1 MSDAVTMTTRDGVA
15 VITLQ
20 SPPVNGLGFAV
31 RTGLRTALESALSDE
46 AVDALVI
53 TGTGT
58 MFCGGADI
66 REFGQPPP
74 PDTPPLPTVIDAIE
88 ASSKPT
94 VAAIHGFALGGGLE
108 LALGCHVRVAAAGT
122 KVALPEVTLGI
133 VPGAGGTQRLP
144 RLVGISAALD
154 LIVSGTMVP
163 AAQAQTLGI
172 LDAVVDGDVV
182 EAAVREARRLVDEQ
196 VPIRRTSAL
205 NDRLAEAGDTSAI
218 FTDFRKKMAGR
229 ARGFEAPYACVECI
243 EAAATLPF
251 AEGAAK
257 EREIFVRLLASDQSK
272 AQRHAFFAERQVSKI
287 ADVPKDTP
295 LLPVNTAAVIGCGTM
310 GGGIAMNFANAGIPV
325 KVFEVSQDALDKG
338 LATITKNYAATVAHG
353 RLSQEEMDT
362 RLGLISTTVSY
373 DDLAEADVV
382 VEAVFEDM
390 DLKKEVFVKL
400 DAACKPEAIL
410 ATNTSTLDVD
420 EIASATSRP
429 DKVIGTHFFSP
440 ANVMK
445 LMENVRGAK
454 TSAQTIATIM
464 SLSKTIG
471 KVGVLVGIC
480 DGFVGNRML
489 YAYRRQ
495 ADFLLEEGA
504 LPHQID
510 NVIYDFGMPMGPY
523 AMGDLAGLDV
533 GWRIRQRQ
541 AATRPPH
548 LRYSTVADRV
558 CELGR
563 FGQKT
568 NAGWFRYEPGSRTPI
583 PDPIVNDLVLQVS
596 AENGFTRRD
605 VTDQEIVERCM
616 YPLVNEGARILEEGL
631 AQRASD
637 IDVVWIY
644 GYGFPRYR
652 GGPMFWADLIGLETI
667 YDVMSRLHDAHENWW
682 LGPAPLLKRLAEQG
696 KGFGDL

>member
-1 MSDAVTMTTRDGVA
+1 MSDLVTVTNRDGVA
-15 VITLQ
+15 IITLQ

-31 RTGLRTALESALSDE
+31 RSGLQAALEAATADD
-46 AVDALVI
+46 AVDALVV
-53 TGTGT
+53 TGAGK
-58 MFCGGADI
+58 MFSGGADI
-66 REFGQPPP
+66 REFGHSPPP
-74 PDTPPLPTVIDAIE
+74 GTPHLPMVIDAIE
-88 ASSKPT
+88 ASEKPV

-108 LALGCHVRVAAAGT
+108 LALGCHVRLAAAGT
-122 KVALPEVTLGI
+122 RVALPEVTLGI

-144 RLVGISAALD
+144 RLIGVPAALE
-154 LIVSGTMVP
+154 VVVGGSMVP
-163 AAQAQTLGI
+163 AARARTLGI
-172 LDAVVDGDVV
+172 LDDVV
-182 EAAVREARRLVDEQ
+182 EGDVIDAAVTHARRMVDKRMS
-196 VPIRRTSAL
+196 IRRASGTD
-205 NDRLAEAGDTSAI
+205 DRVVETRGKPEVFEA
-218 FTDFRKKMAGR
+218 FKKKMARR

-243 EAAATLPF
+243 EAAANLPY
-251 AEGAAK
+251 AKGTAK
-257 EREIFVRLLASDQSK
+257 EREIFVELLASDQSK
-272 AQRHAFFAERQVSKI
+272 AQRHAFFAERQVAKI

-295 LLPVNTAAVIGCGTM
+295 LRPVKTAAVIGCGTM

-325 KVFEVSQDALDKG
+325 TVFEVSQEALDKG
-338 LATITKNYAATVAHG
+338 LGVIEKNYAATVSKG
-353 RLSQEEMDT
+353 RLSQENMDT
-362 RLGLISTTVSY
+362 RLGLISSTVSY
-373 DDLAEADVV
+373 DDLSDADVV
-382 VEAVFEDM
+382 IEAVFEDM
-390 DLKKEVFVKL
+390 ALKREVFGQL

-445 LMENVRGAK
+445 LMENVRGAQ
-454 TSAQTIATIM
+454 SSDETIATTM
-464 SLSKTIG
+464 KLSKTIG
-471 KVGVLVGIC
+471 KIGVLVGIC

-504 LPHQID
+504 LPDQID
-510 NVIYDFGMPMGPY
+510 RVIYDFGMPMGPY

-541 AATRPPH
+541 AATRPAH

-568 NAGWFRYEPGSRTPI
+568 SAGWFRYDPGSRTPI
-583 PDPIVNDLVLQVS
+583 PDPVVNELVLQVS
-596 AENGFTRRD
+596 ADNGFIRRE
-605 VTDQEIVERCM
+605 VSDQEILERCM
-616 YPLVNEGARILEEGL
+616 YPLINEGAKILEEGL

-637 IDVVWIY
+637 IDVIWMY

-652 GGPMFWADLIGLETI
+652 GGPMFWADLVGLGTI
-667 YDVMSRLHDAHENWW
+667 YDMMRRLHDEHGDYW
-682 LGPAPLLKRLAEQG
+682 LEPAPLLKQLAEQG
-696 KGFGDL
+696 RGFGDL